1 MNELLVEIDDLD
13 LTVEETITIVE
24 NYWLELAENT
34 ADPEQK
40 KTFMQKA
47 GQVGS
52 RVLQSIGRG
61 ARGIVDNLKKGYAQG
76 SKPSVQAQGSK
87 PSVQAQSSEPSA
99 NIDANQIKQFLTK
112 AGLWDR
118 NVELALKRANHEK
131 MERQKNK
138 EKAQAIAKDPSKN
151 PFANQYRREQFEL
164 PFKEWLMANP
174 N

>member
-76 SKPSVQAQGSK
+76 SKPSVQAQ
-87 PSVQAQSSEPSA
+87 SSEPSA

-118 NVELALKRANHEK
+118 NVELALKRANYEK